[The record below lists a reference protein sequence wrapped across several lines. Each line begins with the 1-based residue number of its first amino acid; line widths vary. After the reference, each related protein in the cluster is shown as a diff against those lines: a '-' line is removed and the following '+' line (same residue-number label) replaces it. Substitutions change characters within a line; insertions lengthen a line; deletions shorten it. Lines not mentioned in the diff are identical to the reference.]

1 MPSLLLLLLPLC
13 EKDPRML
20 GQDNSACGGKGAFA
34 SRRSCLFVSHTE
46 FGGKRGGGAFKV
58 GPKVRGKGG
67 GKGKGGRE
75 PAMGSRPE
83 VRVSACGTGRGPGVG
98 EGKGALV

>member
-1 MPSLLLLLLPLC
+1 MRGEGGFRFPQVLSLR
-13 EKDPRML
+13 E
-20 GQDNSACGGKGAFA
+20 
-34 SRRSCLFVSHTE
+34 SHGIWGET
-46 FGGKRGGGAFKV
+46 GGGAFKV